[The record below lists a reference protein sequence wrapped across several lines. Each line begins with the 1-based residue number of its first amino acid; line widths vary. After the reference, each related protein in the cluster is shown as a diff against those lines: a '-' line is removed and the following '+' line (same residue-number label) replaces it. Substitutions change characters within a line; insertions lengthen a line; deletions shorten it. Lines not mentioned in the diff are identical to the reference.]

1 MGYLYV
7 QVHGRRKVRDRHV
20 VVFSGAGI
28 SAESG
33 LATFRGPGGLWE
45 GEPVSLVAT
54 PEGWKRDPSRV
65 LRFYNERR
73 NSVLAVKP
81 NAAHKALHELEEIFK
96 VTIITQNIDDLHE
109 RAGSTDV
116 IHLHGEI
123 LKSRGCHDA
132 QTLYPCTEDLVMG
145 QRADDGTQ
153 LRPHVVWFGEA
164 VPMMDA
170 AIAAAKT
177 ADFLVVVG
185 TSLEVYPA
193 ATLVDHVPYEI
204 PKFLVDPMPT
214 GLTDESFHVVEAKAT
229 DGVQRVVH
237 QLRAM
242 MA

>member
-1 MGYLYV
+1 
-7 QVHGRRKVRDRHV
+7 VRERHV

-33 LATFRGPGGLWE
+33 LNTFRGPGGLWE

-54 PEGWKRDPSRV
+54 PEGWKRDPARV

-73 NSVLAVKP
+73 KSVQAALP
-81 NAAHKALHELEEIFK
+81 NAAHKALQGLEDIFK
-96 VTIITQNIDDLHE
+96 VTIITQNVDDLHE
-109 RAGSTDV
+109 RAGSTNV
-116 IHLHGEI
+116 VHLHGEI

-132 QTLYPCTEDLVMG
+132 EKLYQCTSDIVMG

-153 LRPHVVWFGEA
+153 MRPHVVWFGES
-164 VPMMDA
+164 VPMMET
-170 AIAAAKT
+170 AIAEAKK
-177 ADFLVVVG
+177 ADFLIVVG

-193 ATLVDHVPYEI
+193 ATLLDYVPFDI
-204 PKFLVDPMPT
+204 PKFLVDPLPS
-214 GLTDESFHVVEAKAT
+214 GLTEESFHVVEARAT
-229 DGVQRVVH
+229 DGVPRVVH

>member
-1 MGYLYV
+1 M
-7 QVHGRRKVRDRHV
+7 KERHV

-33 LATFRGPGGLWE
+33 LNTFRGPGGLWE
-45 GEPVSLVAT
+45 GEPVSAVAT
-54 PEGWKRDPSRV
+54 PEGWKRDPARV

-73 NSVLAVKP
+73 KSVRAAQP
-81 NAAHKALHELEEIFK
+81 NAAHKALRELEDIFK
-96 VTIITQNIDDLHE
+96 VSIITQNIDDLHE
-109 RAGSTDV
+109 RAGSTNI

-123 LKSRGCHDA
+123 LKSRGCHD
-132 QTLYPCTEDLVMG
+132 TLKLYPCEGDISMG
-145 QRADDGTQ
+145 ERADDGTQ

-170 AIAAAKT
+170 AINAAKA
-177 ADFLVVVG
+177 ADFLIVVG

-193 ATLVDHVPYEI
+193 ASLVDYVPFDI
-204 PKFLVDPMPT
+204 PKFLIDPLPS

-229 DGVQRVVH
+229 EGVPRVVG

>member
-1 MGYLYV
+1 M
-7 QVHGRRKVRDRHV
+7 RREIEPQHV
-20 VVFSGAGI
+20 VVLSGAGI

-33 LATFRGPGGLWE
+33 LNTFRGPGGLWE

-54 PEGWKRDPSRV
+54 PEGWKRDPARV

-73 NSVLAVKP
+73 KGVQGVNP
-81 NAAHKALHELEEIFK
+81 NAAHKALQGLEDIFK

-109 RAGSTDV
+109 RAGSTRI

-123 LKSRGCHDA
+123 LKSRGCHDSEK
-132 QTLYPCTEDLVMG
+132 LYPCTGDIAMG
-145 QRADDGTQ
+145 ERAEDGTQ

-164 VPMMDA
+164 VPMMEV

-177 ADFLVVVG
+177 ADFLIVVG

-193 ATLVDHVPYEI
+193 ATLIDYVPFDI
-204 PKFLVDPMPT
+204 PKFLVDPMPS
-214 GLTDESFHVVEAKAT
+214 GLADESFHVVEAKAT
-229 DGVQRVVH
+229 DGVLRVAT

>member
-1 MGYLYV
+1 M
-7 QVHGRRKVRDRHV
+7 KERHV

-33 LATFRGPGGLWE
+33 LNTFRGPGGLWE
-45 GEPVSLVAT
+45 GEPVSAVAT
-54 PEGWKRDPSRV
+54 PEGWKRDPARV

-73 NSVLAVKP
+73 KGVLTAQP
-81 NAAHKALHELEEIFK
+81 NAAHRALRELEDIFK

-109 RAGSTDV
+109 RAGSTNI

-123 LKSRGCHDA
+123 LKSRGCHD
-132 QTLYPCTEDLVMG
+132 TLKLYPCEGDIAMG
-145 QRADDGTQ
+145 ERADDGTQ

-170 AIAAAKT
+170 AINAAKT
-177 ADFLVVVG
+177 ADFLIVVG

-193 ATLVDHVPYEI
+193 ATLVDYVPFDI
-204 PKFLVDPMPT
+204 PKFVIDPMPS
-214 GLTDESFHVVEAKAT
+214 GLTDDSFHVVEAKAT
-229 DGVQRVVH
+229 EGIPRVVT

>member
-1 MGYLYV
+1 M
-7 QVHGRRKVRDRHV
+7 RDRHV

-33 LATFRGPGGLWE
+33 LNTFRGPGGLWE

-54 PEGWKRDPSRV
+54 PDGWKRDPARV
-65 LRFYNERR
+65 LKFYNERR
-73 NSVLAVKP
+73 KSVLAVQP
-81 NAAHKALHELEEIFK
+81 NVAHKALHELEEIFK

-123 LKSRGCHDA
+123 LKSRGCHDSA
-132 QTLYPCTEDLVMG
+132 KLYPCSDDIVMG

-153 LRPHVVWFGEA
+153 MRPHVVWFGES
-164 VPMMDA
+164 VPMMDT
-170 AIAAAKT
+170 AIATAKK
-177 ADFLVVVG
+177 ADILLVVG

-193 ATLVDHVPYEI
+193 ATLVDYVPFDI
-204 PKFLVDPMPT
+204 PKFLVDPMPS
-214 GLTDESFHVVEAKAT
+214 GLADESFHVVEARAT
-229 DGVQRVVH
+229 DGVLRVVQ